1 MSNALAFSADLIIR
15 GAIATRVIQAT
26 LSAQGLLL
34 LCS

>member
-1 MSNALAFSADLIIR
+1 MSNALAFSADFIIR
-15 GAIATRVIQAT
+15 GAIDT